1 VLAQLS
7 RLPSEH
13 GRTELNLIAQA
24 LEQRDVGPRVR
35 AAVVSISS
43 DD

>member
-13 GRTELNLIAQA
+13 GGRELDLIAEA
-24 LEQRDVGPRVR
+24 LVQRDVVPRVR